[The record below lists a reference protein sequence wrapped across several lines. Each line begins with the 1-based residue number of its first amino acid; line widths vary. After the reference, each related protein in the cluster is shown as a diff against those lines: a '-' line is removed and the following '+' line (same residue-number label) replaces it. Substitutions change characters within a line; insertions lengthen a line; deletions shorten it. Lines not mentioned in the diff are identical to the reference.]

1 MSPHVHLSG
10 QLVCRDDAELA
21 VVSEC
26 LPRHVELTRAEPGCV
41 SFDVHQSGDPLVWL
55 VDEYFTDDDAFARHQ
70 DRVSSS
76 EWGRRTAGIERRYV
90 VERARA
96 EAPTPTTSGPLR
108 TAGISLDCADPEELV
123 RFYLALLGGRRL
135 WRDEQACG
143 MRTGEG
149 LVLVAQKVEKY
160 TPPEWPGTAVVHL
173 DIDAGNDLAG
183 AVRYAETCG
192 ARQSEPQVDSRWAVL
207 LDPAG
212 HPFCITTLV
221 WFEP

>member
-1 MSPHVHLSG
+1 MSQHVHLSG

-26 LPRHVELTRAEPGCV
+26 LPRHVELTRAELGCV

-70 DRVSSS
+70 ERVSSS

-90 VERARA
+90 VERARG
-96 EAPTPTTSGPLR
+96 EAPNPTTSGPLR

-135 WRDEQACG
+135 WRDDQASG
-143 MRTGEG
+143 MRTDEG
-149 LVLVAQKVEKY
+149 LVLVAQKVEEY

-212 HPFCITTLV
+212 HPF
-221 WFEP
+221 

>member
-1 MSPHVHLSG
+1 MRPHVHLSG
-10 QLVCRDDAELA
+10 QLICRDDAESA

-41 SFDVHQSGDPLVWL
+41 SFDVQQSDDPLVWQ
-55 VDEYFTDDDAFARHQ
+55 VDEYFTDDAAFARHQ
-70 DRVSSS
+70 ERVSSS
-76 EWGRRTAGIERRYV
+76 EWGGRTAGIERRYV
-90 VERARA
+90 VERERDV
-96 EAPTPTTSGPLR
+96 APTTRGPLR

-135 WRDEQACG
+135 WGDDQESG
-143 MRTGEG
+143 MRTDEG
-149 LVLVAQKVEKY
+149 LVLVAQKVEEY

-192 ARQSEPQVDSRWAVL
+192 ARQSESQVDSRWAVL

-212 HPFCITTLV
+212 HPFCITTMV
-221 WFEP
+221 WSDR